1 MSFSIELPQTYT
13 FSLCIDRGGRTIVD
27 TTVEVPDT
35 REGITKAK
43 RTIQRLMNEYA
54 PVPKAP
60 DLVGLNPESQPS
72 TDPPP
77 AAETAPTPSPE
88 KKPEGARGLLR
99 LHCPECGN
107 TVYPGIAPV
116 VMVAVTDGDRL
127 LLTKYADRFLPQW
140 VLISGFVEAGET
152 LEEAAE
158 REVYEETGI
167 RIRDLQYFGS
177 QPWGFSGSVIAGY
190 TARLDGP
197 DGIRLD
203 RKELAAAEWHL
214 RSRLPDELT
223 DISIAHEMI
232 ESLRL

>member
-1 MSFSIELPQTYT
+1 MSFSLELPQTYT

-77 AAETAPTPSPE
+77 AAETASTPPPE

-99 LHCPECGN
+99 LRCPECGN
-107 TVYPGIAPV
+107 TFGTFLREYQTEVECKCGHQIDLTTPLAPYRF
-116 VMVAVTDGDRL
+116 TCPHCQHEGWGKTNSEDPEITIRCKCGGDVDLR
-127 LLTKYADRFLPQW
+127 W
-140 VLISGFVEAGET
+140 V
-152 LEEAAE
+152 
-158 REVYEETGI
+158 
-167 RIRDLQYFGS
+167 
-177 QPWGFSGSVIAGY
+177 P
-190 TARLDGP
+190 TA
-197 DGIRLD
+197 
-203 RKELAAAEWHL
+203 KEYQN
-214 RSRLPDELT
+214 
-223 DISIAHEMI
+223 
-232 ESLRL
+232 